1 MNKRLCHHN
10 VTKDAR
16 RLYKDLAWTWPIISP
31 PEEYIEESEKYKE
44 AILKYSKIPVETL
57 LNLGCGGGHVD
68 WTLKKYFRITGVD
81 ISQDML
87 RLAKKLNPEVTYLKG
102 DMRKYRLKKKFDA
115 VLIHDSINYMLTEKD
130 LKLVFGTGYMYLKP
144 GGVLITFVEQH
155 GRLKQ
160 NKVDFST
167 HKKDNIEITF
177 IEHYYDADPK
187 DTTYECTF
195 IYLIRKNKKIEIHAD
210 RHLCG
215 IFTLNTWLTI
225 LRNVGFSV
233 KKLKFKHS
241 EFPKGKSIPELVC
254 YKL

>member
-1 MNKRLCHHN
+1 
-10 VTKDAR
+10 
-16 RLYKDLAWTWPIISP
+16 
-31 PEEYIEESEKYKE
+31 
-44 AILKYSKIPVETL
+44 
-57 LNLGCGGGHVD
+57 
-68 WTLKKYFRITGVD
+68 
-81 ISQDML
+81 ML
-87 RLAKKLNPEVTYLKG
+87 RLAKTLNPEVTDLKG

-130 LKLVFGTGYMYLKP
+130 LKLVFRTGYMHLKP
-144 GGVLITFVEQH
+144 GGVLITFAEQH

-167 HKKDNIEITF
+167 HKKGNIEITF
-177 IEHYYDADPK
+177 IEHYYDPDPK

-195 IYLIRKNKKIEIHAD
+195 IYLIRRNKEIEIHTD

-225 LRNVGFSV
+225 LRKVGFSV

-241 EFPKGKSIPELVC
+241 EFPKGKSVPELVC